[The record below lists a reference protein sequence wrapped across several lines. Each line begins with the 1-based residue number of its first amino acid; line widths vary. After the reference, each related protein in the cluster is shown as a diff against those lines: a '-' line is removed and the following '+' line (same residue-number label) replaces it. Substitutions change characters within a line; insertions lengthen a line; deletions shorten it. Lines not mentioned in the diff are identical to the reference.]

1 MTVWILPVYQHIFAG
16 KRSLEGY
23 EHRLAMCQL
32 CFCPLSSET
41 CRVKVLPLEREAYEL
56 AAADR
61 ESCCDRKSSELSPL
75 RLGTVD
81 IIEYI
86 QSNSFN
92 QENIRKGDCLVDSG
106 ERCLDIHLA
115 LGTDTF
121 HDLMMG
127 RWKRAERYSL
137 LSPSIQSD

>member
-41 CRVKVLPLEREAYEL
+41 CRVKVLPLEKEAYDL

-61 ESCCDRKSSELSPL
+61 EKSCDRKSTESPPL

-81 IIEYI
+81 IIEHI
-86 QSNSFN
+86 QSSSFN
-92 QENIRKGDCLVDSG
+92 PQNIRKGDSLLDSSDKYFDLHLV
-106 ERCLDIHLA
+106 
-115 LGTDTF
+115 LGTDKF
-121 HDLMMG
+121 RDMMMG
-127 RWKRAERYSL
+127 KWKRAERYLSL
-137 LSPSIQSD
+137 LPSIQI

>member
-41 CRVKVLPLEREAYEL
+41 CRVKVLPLEREAYDI
-56 AAADR
+56 ACADR
-61 ESCCDRKSSELSPL
+61 EASCDHRLTELPPL
-75 RLGTVD
+75 RLGTID
-81 IIEYI
+81 IIDYI
-86 QSNSFN
+86 QSSRFY
-92 QENIRKGDCLVDSG
+92 QRENNRTGVCDVGSREKYS
-106 ERCLDIHLA
+106 DIHLV

-121 HDLMMG
+121 RDLMTG
-127 RWKRAERYSL
+127 KWKRAERYS
-137 LSPSIQSD
+137 

>member
-1 MTVWILPVYQHIFAG
+1 MFLSQLKMTVWILPVYQHIFAG
-16 KRSLEGY
+16 KRSLESY

-41 CRVKVLPLEREAYEL
+41 CIVKVLPLEREAYDL
-56 AAADR
+56 AAAADR
-61 ESCCDRKSSELSPL
+61 ESSSDRKASEPSPV

-86 QSNSFN
+86 QSSSFN
-92 QENIRKGDCLVDSG
+92 RENLSKGDCMVDST
-106 ERCLDIHLA
+106 ERYSDIHLV

-121 HDLMMG
+121 CDLMTG
-127 RWKRAERYSL
+127 RWKRAERYS
-137 LSPSIQSD
+137 

>member
-1 MTVWILPVYQHIFAG
+1 MIVWILPVYQHIFAG
-16 KRSLEGY
+16 KRSLENY

-32 CFCPLSSET
+32 CFCPLSSQT

-61 ESCCDRKSSELSPL
+61 ELSCDHNSELPTL

-92 QENIRKGDCLVDSG
+92 QGNIRKGDCLGDSS
-106 ERCLDIHLA
+106 ERRCTDIHLV

-127 RWKRAERYSL
+127 KWKRADRYL
-137 LSPSIQSD
+137 